1 MERNFEGSG
10 AGEKKRFRVLCVE
23 DNSLDRGLIRHALEK
38 EADNF
43 EMIEAVDREMFE
55 KLLNE
60 GEFDMVLTDFNI
72 LGFEGIEVLRGV
84 KERHPDIPVIIVTGT
99 GSEEIA
105 VQALKEGAEDYI
117 IKDPRHIAQLPGTIL
132 RVMDAKETRNR
143 LRKREANVSAISGN
157 VADGVVV
164 VDRQG
169 YVVFSNPAAGSLF
182 GSSPEELVG
191 TVFEYPVGDSRFF
204 EIDLPRRAG
213 GPGTAEMRISET
225 EWDGEN
231 CSIIAMRDITD
242 RKRSEQ
248 LLKES
253 EERNRKILRSAMDGI
268 WIEDI
273 QGHLLD
279 VNDAYC
285 RMSGYSEQ
293 ELLNMSISDLEA
305 AESAADV
312 EEHIKNIKARGED
325 RFETLQRRKDGS
337 IYDVE
342 VSTVYIPGEP
352 GQIVAFLR
360 DITDRKRAEE
370 ELLRTAESLN
380 IALTG
385 TIRAMSRIVDL
396 RDPYTAGHQKRM
408 ADLAGAI
415 AEEMGMDEERADFIR
430 LAGSIHDIGKISV
443 PAEILSKP
451 AKLSE
456 TEFNL
461 VRVHP
466 QTGYDMLKDVDFPWP
481 IADVILQH
489 HERFD
494 GSGYPNGLKG
504 DEMLPEARILAVAD
518 VVESMASHRPY
529 RATLGLD
536 SALEEIEKNRGVLYT
551 PAVVDA
557 CIGLFRHKGYHLPEI

>member
-10 AGEKKRFRVLCVE
+10 AGEKKRIRVLCVE

-43 EMIEAVDREMFE
+43 KMIEAVDREMFE

-105 VQALKEGAEDYI
+105 VQALKEGADDYI

-143 LRKREANVSAISGN
+143 LRKRVANVRAISEN

-293 ELLNMSISDLEA
+293 ELLGMPISDLEA
-305 AESAADV
+305 AESTADV

-557 CIGLFRHKGYHLPEI
+557 CIEIFRQKGYQLPDI

>member
-10 AGEKKRFRVLCVE
+10 AGEKKRIRVLCVE

-43 EMIEAVDREMFE
+43 KMIEAVDREMFE

-105 VQALKEGAEDYI
+105 VQALKEGADDYI

-143 LRKREANVSAISGN
+143 LRKREANVRAISEN

-225 EWDGEN
+225 DWDGEN

-293 ELLNMSISDLEA
+293 ELLGMPISDLEA
-305 AESAADV
+305 AESTADV

-325 RFETLQRRKDGS
+325 RFETLQHRKDGS

-557 CIGLFRHKGYHLPEI
+557 CIEIFRQKGYQLPDI

>member
-1 MERNFEGSG
+1 
-10 AGEKKRFRVLCVE
+10 
-23 DNSLDRGLIRHALEK
+23 
-38 EADNF
+38 
-43 EMIEAVDREMFE
+43 
-55 KLLNE
+55 
-60 GEFDMVLTDFNI
+60 
-72 LGFEGIEVLRGV
+72 
-84 KERHPDIPVIIVTGT
+84 
-99 GSEEIA
+99 
-105 VQALKEGAEDYI
+105 
-117 IKDPRHIAQLPGTIL
+117 
-132 RVMDAKETRNR
+132 
-143 LRKREANVSAISGN
+143 
-157 VADGVVV
+157 
-164 VDRQG
+164 
-169 YVVFSNPAAGSLF
+169 
-182 GSSPEELVG
+182 
-191 TVFEYPVGDSRFF
+191 
-204 EIDLPRRAG
+204 
-213 GPGTAEMRISET
+213 
-225 EWDGEN
+225 
-231 CSIIAMRDITD
+231 
-242 RKRSEQ
+242 
-248 LLKES
+248 
-253 EERNRKILRSAMDGI
+253 
-268 WIEDI
+268 I

-293 ELLNMSISDLEA
+293 ELLSMSISDLEA

-312 EEHIKNIKARGED
+312 EEHIKNIIAGGED

-337 IYDVE
+337 ISDVE

-352 GQIVAFLR
+352 GKIVAFLR

-380 IALTG
+380 NALAG

-415 AEEMGMDEERADFIR
+415 AAEMGMDEERVGFIR

-466 QTGYDMLKDVDFPWP
+466 QTGYDMLKDIDFPWP

-489 HERFD
+489 HERVD

-504 DEMLPEARILAVAD
+504 DEMLAEARILAVAD

-557 CIGLFRHKGYHLPEI
+557 CIALFRHKGYQLPLI